1 MLLDGMKIKTFCHFL
16 QGPAAMQYLADMGAD
31 MIKIEP
37 PQGAWERHWAG
48 ANRIKVNGVSAFFL
62 SANRNARSISL
73 DLKKPEAQAI
83 ALKLILQS
91 HAVTENYRPGA
102 LDRLGLGYEAV
113 KAAKPDIIYASA
125 SGYGATGPYA
135 TRPGQDLLIQAMS
148 GLVAATGGGDK
159 RFTAPGAAIAD
170 QHGAALFALGIV
182 GAYAKWLRTGE
193 GTRVESSLLA
203 SGIDLQTES
212 LVTYFAAQGTD
223 RLFERDD
230 HLGTWFHEAPYG
242 IYALQDAHVAISM
255 NPPEKVA
262 RALKSDAIAAL
273 TGLNTYHDRD
283 IYAKAVA
290 EAVAPLTFAEL
301 AAAFESENMWFTKV
315 DTFDD
320 LVENPQ
326 VRYNGTFMDF
336 DVMGVPLKL
345 VNHPN
350 RYDGEGAEIRHMA
363 FQHGQHSR
371 MILDECGYTR
381 QEIDQFHEAE
391 IVFSPR

>member
-1 MLLDGMKIKTFCHFL
+1 
-16 QGPAAMQYLADMGAD
+16 

-48 ANRIKVNGVSAFFL
+48 ANRVKVNGVSAFFL

-83 ALKLILQS
+83 ALRLILQS

-113 KAAKPDIIYASA
+113 KAVKPDIIYASA
-125 SGYGATGPYA
+125 SGYGSTGPYA

-223 RLFERDD
+223 RLFERDE

-326 VRYNGTFMDF
+326 VHYNGTFMDF

-350 RYDGEGAEIRHMA
+350 RYDGQGAEIHHMA
-363 FQHGQHSR
+363 FEHGQHSR
-371 MILDECGYTR
+371 MILDECGYTS

>member
-1 MLLDGMKIKTFCHFL
+1 MPT
-16 QGPAAMQYLADMGAD
+16 
-31 MIKIEP
+31 
-37 PQGAWERHWAG
+37 
-48 ANRIKVNGVSAFFL
+48 AFFL

-290 EAVAPLTFAEL
+290 EAVTPLTFVEL

-363 FQHGQHSR
+363 FEHGQHSR
-371 MILDECGYTR
+371 IILDECGYTS